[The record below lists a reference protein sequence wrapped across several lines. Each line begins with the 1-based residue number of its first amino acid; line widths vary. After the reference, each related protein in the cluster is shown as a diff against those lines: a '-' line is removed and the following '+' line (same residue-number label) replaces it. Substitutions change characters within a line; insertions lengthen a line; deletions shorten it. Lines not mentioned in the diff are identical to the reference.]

1 MAVRWLIAAIAAA
14 GTGVAGATILGQ
26 AGSGPQPWSD
36 ELSDNLL
43 LAKSIPFA
51 LGLGV
56 AVGMLPQGR
65 AIGLWAFAIGLVL
78 GVPTGSYEYLGG
90 LLDVHPPFPLY
101 VVYRIHYVG
110 ALVLLFSAAGIVTSV
125 WRSDDRSFLVPKGQ
139 WRRSLR
145 GVAAE
150 LPARLVRP
158 FVGILG
164 IDMRSAPPARGRYS
178 FYELVVSF
186 PWWGF
191 SIALITITGVVKALR
206 YLYPVPGEVLFWAS
220 TLHVAAMVMIGLKV
234 LDQLRI
240 VLEGDRRLAVGAV
253 ATLWAAGSLAVAYFF
268 LWSAFGAQTAAKEG
282 VLSQVALLVGGVGI
296 AMLALLVIRQFVL
309 RVTRRTA
316 G

>member
-1 MAVRWLIAAIAAA
+1 MVGWLIAGVAVVVTAA
-14 GTGVAGATILGQ
+14 AGATILGQ
-26 AGSGPQPWSD
+26 AGAGTQPWSA
-36 ELSDNLL
+36 ELSDNVL

-56 AVGMLPQGR
+56 AVGMLAFGR
-65 AIGLWAFAIGLVL
+65 ALGLWAFVIGLVL

-101 VVYRIHYVG
+101 VVYRVHYVG
-110 ALVLLFSAAGIVTSV
+110 ALVLLLGVAAIITSV
-125 WRSDDRSFLVPKGQ
+125 WRSDDRSFLVPKGE

-158 FVGILG
+158 FLGILG
-164 IDMRSAPPARGRYS
+164 IDMRTAPPPRGRYS

-191 SIALITITGVVKALR
+191 AIALITITGIVKALR
-206 YLYPVPGEVLFWAS
+206 YLYPVPGPVLFWAS
-220 TLHVAAMVMIGLKV
+220 TLHVAAMVLIGLKV

-240 VLEGDRRLAVGAV
+240 VLEGDRRLALGALAV
-253 ATLWAAGSLAVAYFF
+253 LWAAGSLVVAYFF

-282 VLSQVALLVGGVGI
+282 VLSQIALLLGGIGI
-296 AMLALLVIRQFVL
+296 AVLGVLVIRQFVL
-309 RVTRRTA
+309 SMRRRTA